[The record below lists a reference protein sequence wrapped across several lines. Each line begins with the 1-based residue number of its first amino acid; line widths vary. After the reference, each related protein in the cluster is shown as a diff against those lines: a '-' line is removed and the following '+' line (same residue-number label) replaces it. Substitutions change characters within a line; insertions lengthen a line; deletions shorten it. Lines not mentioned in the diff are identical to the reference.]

1 MAKLFVMF
9 SCILIAM
16 VIVHLVDLERLEC
29 VYLRVSNDDIIHW
42 LMYRLVFSLHVWS
55 SGNKKRWDDSR
66 AAMETSSSHADDS
79 FKVMFLGLASVA
91 H

>member
-16 VIVHLVDLERLEC
+16 IIVVDLERLEC

-42 LMYRLVFSLHVWS
+42 LMYRLVFSPHVWS
-55 SGNKKRWDDSR
+55 SGNKNRWDDAR
-66 AAMETSSSHADDS
+66 ATIETSGSHADES
-79 FKVMFLGLASVA
+79 FKVMFLGLASIA